1 MALER
6 ATGDRKG
13 DEVSREHLF
22 LACEAGSP
30 RRGRRFAAQLAAGHT
45 SCDDVE
51 LLTSELV
58 TNAIRH
64 GQTEMLV
71 TVDVDDG
78 RVRVEVAD
86 RNPARP
92 QLREPDERG
101 GRGLHLVD
109 ELSDRWGV
117 HGGRPVM
124 TFWFEIE
131 DGAELRR
138 ERRLR

>member
-1 MALER
+1 M
-6 ATGDRKG
+6 
-13 DEVSREHLF
+13 SREHLF

-30 RRGRRFAAQLAAGHT
+30 RRGRRFAAQLASGHR
-45 SCDDVE
+45 SCADVE

-64 GQTEMLV
+64 GRTEMLV
-71 TVDVDDG
+71 TVDVDEE

-92 QLREPDERG
+92 QLRVPDERG

-117 HGGRPVM
+117 HGGRPGKTV
-124 TFWFEIE
+124 WFEIADSPE
-131 DGAELRR
+131 PV
-138 ERRLR
+138 RRLTR